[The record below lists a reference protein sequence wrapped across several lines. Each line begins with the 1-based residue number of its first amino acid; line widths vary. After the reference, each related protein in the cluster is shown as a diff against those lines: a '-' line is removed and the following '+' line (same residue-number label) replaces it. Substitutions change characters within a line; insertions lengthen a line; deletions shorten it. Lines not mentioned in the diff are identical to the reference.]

1 MPTNRTPINRNRH
14 PRITDVT
21 LKQFDRLLEIELADD
36 HREWEEEGGR
46 LRESLD
52 LAGDILAALQVE
64 PWDMAPPGIEA
75 AAPPQWVARFPALL
89 EKWNAARSRYLA
101 QRVAARRRLLG
112 SMTEER

>member
-1 MPTNRTPINRNRH
+1 MPTTRHPINRDRR

-52 LAGDILAALQVE
+52 LAGDILAALRVE
-64 PWDMAPPGIEA
+64 PWDMAPPGVEA

-101 QRVAARRRLLG
+101 QRSADRRRLLG
-112 SMTEER
+112 MTEER